1 MSDKFNLLPE
11 GIRSAILCSRIFAIN
26 KPSIGRIEKE
36 HILGLSSL
44 LEITALQLQE
54 ARVRHVAPAAPELEG
69 DDLTV
74 WRITLP
80 SGEQCHFGT
89 ESMAR
94 AWGRGE
100 GKVERV
106 DLKVRPR
113 LEVVHTPSVAALA
126 QQPAAI
132 PPEMDVDAVPGMRAA
147 EQPEKLLAQP
157 AKVGAVHFHAGVPER
172 LVIEC
177 AQRHYMYEQAPP
189 FGDDQITGLAQALG
203 SAKQPDAV
211 KEVPR
216 ELLEELRRAIADY
229 VEASR
234 RPGLSTILKS
244 KEERGAERRVW
255 LAARALLAGA
265 AE

>member
-54 ARVRHVAPAAPELEG
+54 ARVRHVAPAAPELEC

-89 ESMAR
+89 ASMAR

-113 LEVVHTPSVAALA
+113 LEVVHTPYAAA
-126 QQPAAI
+126 PTVPAGWKLVPVKPTI
-132 PPEMDVDAVPGMRAA
+132 EMVEAGYDESRGMPDRSDYA
-147 EQPEKLLAQP
+147 
-157 AKVGAVHFHAGVPER
+157 R
-172 LVIEC
+172 VIE
-177 AQRHYMYEQAPP
+177 QY
-189 FGDDQITGLAQALG
+189 
-203 SAKQPDAV
+203 DAM
-211 KEVPR
+211 
-216 ELLEELRRAIADY
+216 
-229 VEASR
+229 
-234 RPGLSTILKS
+234 
-244 KEERGAERRVW
+244 
-255 LAARALLAGA
+255 LAAAPEYSAQEGQSH
-265 AE
+265 E